1 MRICLDTETTGLDP
15 KQDEI
20 LQLSII
26 DADTQK
32 VIFNELI
39 QPKYKMEWS
48 EAQRVNHISPE
59 MVASCYTFEEYR
71 EKVQRII
78 GQADEIIGYNTQFDL
93 DFLTD
98 SPCTGI
104 KMPSYCKFVDV
115 MQDFANLHGEW
126 SEEKQGYKWIKL
138 VEAAAHYGYTWDKAP
153 AHDSL
158 GDVFA
163 TLYVYEQLQ
172 QELEEL
178 EEIREQDPEVD
189 PRILIF

>member
-1 MRICLDTETTGLDP
+1 MRIVLDTETTGLNP
-15 KQDEI
+15 KEDEI

-26 DADTQK
+26 DADTHE

-39 QPKYKMEWS
+39 KPKNHDTWEA
-48 EAQRVNHISPE
+48 AQRVNHISPE
-59 MVASCYTFEEYR
+59 DVADKMTIDWFTNEIFGIFR
-71 EKVQRII
+71 ECT
-78 GQADEIIGYNTQFDL
+78 EIIGYNTYFDL
-93 DFLTD
+93 GFLKEVGLNPPYT
-98 SPCTGI
+98 
-104 KMPSYCKFVDV
+104 CKIIDV

-163 TLYVYEQLQ
+163 TLYVHEHLQ
-172 QELEEL
+172 QEL